1 MVEKGSYSSNDP
13 IENKGNGSLAER
25 ILLLMKGRS
34 ARQAAEDWGIG
45 ASTVNAYVK
54 NGSIPNLNIAHQI
67 AFKEG
72 VNLEWLATGKGEML
86 AIDEPI
92 KPILEISDVGASYA
106 TSNEMLEFYNEFVLI
121 PGYRIQVSAGHG
133 ANPLAD
139 EEPCRHLA
147 FRRKWLKWRGFS
159 EKDLAIVWAKGD
171 SMEPTINNNDT
182 LVVHLGRTVP
192 QDGHIYIFR
201 CGEELFVK
209 RYQSM
214 VGTWR
219 LKSDNQLYDTM
230 DIKKEEQHQFQV
242 IGQVVH
248 IAKDLGN

>member
-1 MVEKGSYSSNDP
+1 MENSLRSLHDEQIDRFKDRLKEAIGEESVRSFSKRCGISESVIRKYLAGSHPVLDKLP
-13 IENKGNGSLAER
+13 RIAEAT
-25 ILLLMKGRS
+25 GRS
-34 ARQAAEDWGIG
+34 M
-45 ASTVNAYVK
+45 
-54 NGSIPNLNIAHQI
+54 
-67 AFKEG
+67 
-72 VNLEWLATGKGEML
+72 EWLTTGFEESEKKNNDFEQ
-86 AIDEPI
+86 
-92 KPILEISDVGASYA
+92 
-106 TSNEMLEFYNEFVLI
+106 EFVLI

-133 ANPLAD
+133 TNPLGGE

-192 QDGHIYIFR
+192 QDGHLYVFR
-201 CGEELFVK
+201 SGEELFVK

-219 LKSDNQLYDTM
+219 LKSDSPLYDTM

>member
-1 MVEKGSYSSNDP
+1 MSDTYNNKSDISEKSAEDFFLDSPIMRFSERLKEAMEGSSTRAFAKKASLSESVVRGYLSGTTYP
-13 IENKGNGSLAER
+13 TLNKLPQLA
-25 ILLLMKGRS
+25 
-34 ARQAAEDWGIG
+34 AAAEC
-45 ASTVNAYVK
+45 SV
-54 NGSIPNLNIAHQI
+54 
-67 AFKEG
+67 
-72 VNLEWLATGKGEML
+72 EWLAAGV
-86 AIDEPI
+86 AINKNEALGNFSDEF
-92 KPILEISDVGASYA
+92 A
-106 TSNEMLEFYNEFVLI
+106 LI

-219 LKSDNQLYDTM
+219 LKSDNPLYDTM